1 MKKVGLS
8 SILIVAVQLAV
19 GAVTD
24 AQQLRKVPWIT
35 FLMASSPG
43 GDSRVDGFRQGLLEL
58 GFVEGKNIVIEWR
71 YAEGK
76 RIGYPSSP
84 PSWSS

>member
-43 GDSRVDGFRQGLLEL
+43 GDSRVDGFRQGLREL
-58 GFVEGKNIVIEWR
+58 KTPTKSV
-71 YAEGK
+71 
-76 RIGYPSSP
+76 
-84 PSWSS
+84 